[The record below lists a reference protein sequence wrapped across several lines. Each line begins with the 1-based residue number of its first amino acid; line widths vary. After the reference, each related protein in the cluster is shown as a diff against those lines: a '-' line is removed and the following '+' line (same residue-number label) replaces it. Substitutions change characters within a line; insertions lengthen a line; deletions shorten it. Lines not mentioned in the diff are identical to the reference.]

1 MRHPVCVVGIIML
14 LAAGGCGLPNRQ
26 QEAKAA
32 AKKRF
37 NHQKAKIKYVLG
49 LEQFENGLIDNAA
62 KSIQEAISIY
72 DQDSE
77 HFILLARIYIEQGKL
92 AKAAEALRFIS
103 NKGPPLAE
111 VSYVSGLL
119 AERYGRMEEALVH
132 RSLSCRSN

>member
-1 MRHPVCVVGIIML
+1 MRHPACVVGITLL

-72 DQDSE
+72 DLNKRHNPNCSRGQGSE
-77 HFILLARIYIEQGKL
+77 DH
-92 AKAAEALRFIS
+92 S
-103 NKGPPLAE
+103 
-111 VSYVSGLL
+111 SSGDTVNY
-119 AERYGRMEEALVH
+119 ENFWRTT
-132 RSLSCRSN
+132 SLSSGKNSKGRDQESSYHDSNQTEM